1 MGFIMKGL
9 KVIIGLIVFFAVIG
23 AIFGNHNTS
32 TPAATTSQPTDT
44 KTAYTRDNVNF
55 ISKDRVDEN
64 IKAGVAKPG
73 DYKEVQVLLS
83 TVVVSGYAP
92 DSGVSNQGEPSTPTQ
107 QQIQPSSSQAVTTE
121 KTNAPSSTGVLNVES
136 VKQMMPSGES
146 NDIITV
152 NAGSVYVT
160 RKMAEN
166 LNAGMTLGS
175 ARMDTIDIF
184 KALFKDSR
192 VNSVKI
198 TSTTGFVDKYG
209 QTSEGTG
216 TIYTMTRGTYQ
227 KINWD
232 NFLDDNL
239 DQVSDYV
246 YIHPAFLK

>member
-9 KVIIGLIVFFAVIG
+9 KVIIGLVVFLIIIG
-23 AIFGNHNTS
+23 AIFGNHTS
-32 TPAATTSQPTDT
+32 TPAATTSQSPDT

-64 IKAGVAKPG
+64 VKAGLAKSG
-73 DYKEVQVLLS
+73 DYKEVQVPLS
-83 TVVVSGYAP
+83 TVVVGGYTP
-92 DSGVSNQGEPSTPTQ
+92 DSSVSNQGETSAPVQQTQPTPSQT
-107 QQIQPSSSQAVTTE
+107 VT
-121 KTNAPSSTGVLNVES
+121 PSSTGVLNSDS
-136 VKQMMPSGES
+136 VKQMMPGGEG

-152 NAGSVYVT
+152 NDGSVDIT

-175 ARMDTIDIF
+175 SRMDAIDIF

-198 TSTTGFVDKYG
+198 TSTTEFVNKYG
-209 QTSEGTG
+209 QTSESTG
-216 TIYTMTRGTYQ
+216 TIYTMTRVTYE

-232 NFLDDNL
+232 NFIDDNL

>member
-9 KVIIGLIVFFAVIG
+9 KVIIGLVVFLVIIG
-23 AIFGNHNTS
+23 AIFGNHTS
-32 TPAATTSQPTDT
+32 TPAATTSQSPDT

-64 IKAGVAKPG
+64 IKAGLAKSG
-73 DYKEVQVLLS
+73 DYKEVQVPLS
-83 TVVVSGYAP
+83 TVVVGGYAP
-92 DSGVSNQGEPSTPTQ
+92 DSGVSNQGETSSPAQPTPS
-107 QQIQPSSSQAVTTE
+107 PSQVVT
-121 KTNAPSSTGVLNVES
+121 PSSTGILNVDSIKE
-136 VKQMMPSGES
+136 MMPRNEK
-146 NDIITV
+146 NDVIIV
-152 NAGSVYVT
+152 NDGSVDIT

-175 ARMDTIDIF
+175 ARMDAIDIF
-184 KALFKDSR
+184 KALFMDSR

-198 TSTTGFVDKYG
+198 TSTTEFVDKYG

-216 TIYTMTRGTYQ
+216 TIYTMTRTTYQ
-227 KINWD
+227 RINWD

-239 DQVSDYV
+239 DKVSDYV